1 MGKRRYSKTGRQ
13 WGNRGETRSSPMRS
27 RPPPKPTRRPS
38 VNRPEK
44 NNGDQALPA
53 RAQAG
58 RKQLMR
64 YTADQLTPGWRLLI
78 SALRDVADGYEDL
91 TEEWETHRGDPDEL
105 WEHTAEFLD
114 GMGKALEV
122 LGAEQVRFVRHAK
135 EEDQQIDRQ
144 VAAEM
149 GGASEADRRFL
160 AQAGIDFADL
170 PPQTAAASAPETPR
184 GIPWDDRPFR
194 PVHTQAGW
202 IVIGEVPDGVELDA
216 KLRGSLTKA
225 YPTREAAA
233 AAALL
238 LGAAVKTAKN
248 KDG

>member
-1 MGKRRYSKTGRQ
+1 
-13 WGNRGETRSSPMRS
+13 MR
-27 RPPPKPTRRPS
+27 
-38 VNRPEK
+38 E
-44 NNGDQALPA
+44 
-53 RAQAG
+53 
-58 RKQLMR
+58 
-64 YTADQLTPGWRLLI
+64 I
-78 SALRDVADGYEDL
+78 ADGFEEL
-91 TEEWETHRGDPDEL
+91 SEEWETHWGDPEEL
-105 WEHTAEFLD
+105 WEHTAGFLAD
-114 GMGKALEV
+114 MGAALGS
-122 LGAEQVRFVRHAK
+122 LGAGQVKFVRHAR
-135 EEDQQIDRQ
+135 EADRLIDRQ

-160 AQAGIDFADL
+160 AQAGIDFSDL

-184 GIPWDDRPFR
+184 RIPWDDRRFR

-202 IVIGEVPDGVELDA
+202 IVIGEVPDGIELDA
-216 KLRGSLTKA
+216 KLLGSLTKA